1 MIEGS
6 RKLPAMHVSVRV
18 PWHDNRW
25 SGRVC
30 TNPRSNTSCL
40 ILPRIAKKK
49 DDDFETE
56 IKGEKWNSNSNRLP
70 ACAAERGAFMAPFEY
85 VRKVHHPYSRN
96 NNSLYEHFVES
107 PFPHPAYS
115 AAAVPYAWMLKDA
128 NGYPAPAETHKV
140 DFHPE
145 YEPDLEFESTWIQE
159 RRNQLAMLDTFFSA
173 VEPEESLVFFYAK
186 DTPLTD
192 DPRRVIVGIGRV
204 LKVGEHVEYSY
215 RKNTPPDALRCVLWE
230 RNLHHSIRKEIG
242 DGFLLPYHD
251 LIEKAQKNPDLD
263 LSGLVLHAP
272 EEYWDAFS
280 MGAEHVTHDQAITV
294 LLSCAALLGRI
305 EKAVPGDWH
314 RARVWIDTQLNR
326 IWRLR
331 GAFPGL
337 GSALTAFGLEHG
349 TLIAHAISQKLH
361 PKGSEEIRD
370 PWPLVSELLHKPDTL
385 PQNLGATI
393 GPNTAKLWDNLKP
406 ERLAL
411 LKLLAR
417 FELSSDQAKR
427 WFVPEERSKAGLSA
441 TDQDILENPYLC
453 FEEDRALEDPIS
465 VTTIDHGLFPDSAI
479 SNAVPVPEP
488 SHCPEAIDPRRVR
501 GLMLATLD
509 QAAAAD
515 EGHTL
520 LPQSWLVQRIRD
532 MDISPACLISSD
544 WIDTF
549 KSKLEDRLSETR
561 MADGAAAWQLR
572 EYAQYR
578 DLISSRVTRRLA
590 GKRHTGDYD
599 WRGLIDD
606 HLRQSPPAAGHET
619 EEENARKEKAIAL
632 EELFR
637 SRFSALIGP
646 AGTGKTSLLT
656 ALISIP
662 SVERNGVLLLAPT
675 GKARVQLKM
684 KKDLDVKLPLQH
696 HKQETRALTLAQFL
710 LDRGRYDPDTGIYS
724 VTGTGENREK
734 GYKTVIIDE
743 ASMLT
748 EDQLAATFDAIEAV
762 ERLIL
767 VGDPRQLP
775 PIGAGRPFADIVH
788 RLYEGAGPTSPPE
801 KRPGYAELRIIRRQ
815 TEQSDYPG
823 GMARDDILL
832 SRWFGGDATD
842 PGADEAWGR
851 LMSGEANGIQ
861 AIRWETDKDL
871 QKKILEEIKAV
882 TREIALRSD
891 PKEEQTDADAFE
903 ISLGGR
909 PYREKVYFQLSRS
922 QEDNTGDSERRT
934 SGGADVES
942 WQILSPVRSG
952 EVGVDGLNRWL
963 QTSFR
968 HQARLW
974 AEPEP
979 DQPWNRKVCKP
990 LGPQGI
996 LYGDKVI
1003 NLFNSRRRDV
1013 YPEGNDAYLAN
1024 GEIGLVVGQYKGR
1037 NWKLDGLPWKIE
1049 VEFSS
1054 KLGTKFGFGK
1064 RDFREEGDAPL
1075 ELAYALTIHKSQ
1087 GSEFGI
1093 TIVVIPNPC
1102 RLLTRELL
1110 YTALTR
1116 HRDRVILFHQG
1127 DLCDLLKLSH
1137 AGHSST
1143 ARRLTNLF
1151 FDPHPIE
1158 HADAF
1163 LEERLIHR
1171 TKKGELVRSKSEL
1184 IVANILHSLGVTYV
1198 YEQPFT
1204 GQDGS
1209 IRYPDFTIEDAESG
1223 RRVFLEHL
1231 GMMSDP
1237 SYRSRWESKLNWYR
1251 SNGIL
1256 PIDEGEGNTG
1266 ILVTTTEDKGI
1277 DSVHIEQQIRN
1288 VLGL

>member
-6 RKLPAMHVSVRV
+6 RKLPVMHVSVRV
-18 PWHDNRW
+18 PWHDDRW

-40 ILPRIAKKK
+40 ILPRIAEKK
-49 DDDFETE
+49 DDDFETR
-56 IKGEKWNSNSNRLP
+56 IKGEKWNTKGNYLP

-85 VRKVHHPYSRN
+85 VRKPSHPYSDN
-96 NNSLYEHFVES
+96 GLYEHFKES

-115 AAAVPYAWMLKDA
+115 AAAVPFAWMLKDA
-128 NGYPAPAETHKV
+128 DGFPTLAGTHKI

-145 YEPDLEFESTWIQE
+145 YEPDLGFETAWIQD

-186 DTPLTD
+186 NTPLTD

-215 RKNTPPDALRCVLWE
+215 KQNTPPDALRCVLWE
-230 RNLHHSIRKEIG
+230 RNLHHSIRKEID

-251 LIEKAQKNPDLD
+251 LIEEAQKNPDFD
-263 LSGLVLHAP
+263 PSDFVLHAP
-272 EEYWDAFS
+272 EECWDAFS

-294 LLSCAALLGRI
+294 LLSCATLLDRI
-305 EKAVPGDWH
+305 EKVVPGDWH
-314 RARVWIDTQLNR
+314 RARVWIDSQLNR

-337 GSALTAFGLEHG
+337 GSALAAFGLEHG

-361 PKGSEEIRD
+361 ADGSEEIRD
-370 PWPLVSELLHKPDTL
+370 PWPLVSEILHKPDTL

-393 GPNTAKLWDNLKP
+393 GPTAARLWDGLKP

-417 FELSSDQAKR
+417 FELSNNQAAR
-427 WFVPEERSKAGLSA
+427 WFVPEERNRTGLSV
-441 TDQDILENPYLC
+441 TDQDILKNPYLC

-465 VTTIDHGLFPDSAI
+465 VTTIDRGLFPDPAV

-488 SHCPEAIDPRRVR
+488 SRCPETIDPRRVR

-509 QAAAAD
+509 QAAN

-532 MDISPACLISSD
+532 MDISPACPISSD

-549 KSKLEDRLSETR
+549 KPKLEDQLSETR
-561 MADGAAAWQLR
+561 MADGSAAWQLR
-572 EYAQYR
+572 EYTQYR
-578 DLISSRVTRRLA
+578 NLISSRVTKRLA

-599 WRGLIDD
+599 WRGLIDS
-606 HLRQSPPAAGHET
+606 HLHQSTPTASHEA
-619 EEENARKEKAIAL
+619 EEEDARKEKAIAL
-632 EELFR
+632 EEIFR

-662 SVERNGVLLLAPT
+662 TVGQNGVLLLAPT
-675 GKARVQLKM
+675 GKARVQL
-684 KKDLDVKLPLQH
+684 Q
-696 HKQETRALTLAQFL
+696 QRTRETRALTLAQFL
-710 LDRGRYDPDTGIYS
+710 LDRGRYDPKTGIYS
-724 VTGTGENREK
+724 VTGLENREK

-748 EDQLAATFDAIEAV
+748 EDQLAAAFDAIEVTAV

-775 PIGAGRPFADIVH
+775 PIGAGRPFADIVY
-788 RLYEGAGPTSPPE
+788 RLYEGTDPSSPTP
-801 KRPGYAELRIIRRQ
+801 KRPGYAELKIIRRQ
-815 TEQSDYPG
+815 TEQSDYSSG
-823 GMARDDILL
+823 VVRDDILL

-842 PGADEAWGR
+842 PGADEAWAR
-851 LMSGEANGIQ
+851 LISDKANGIK

-871 QKKILEEIKAV
+871 QKKILEEIKTV
-882 TREIALRSD
+882 TREIASNSG
-891 PKEEQTDADAFE
+891 PKEEKTDAAAFE
-903 ISLGGR
+903 TSLGGR
-909 PYREKVYFQLSRS
+909 SYREKVYFNPSRPV
-922 QEDNTGDSERRT
+922 ENGTGDAKQIVG
-934 SGGADVES
+934 GGADVES
-942 WQILSPVRSG
+942 WQILSPIRSG
-952 EVGVDGLNRWL
+952 EEGVDGLNRWL
-963 QTSFR
+963 QKSFR
-968 HQARLW
+968 HQAHRW
-974 AEPEP
+974 AEP
-979 DQPWNRKVCKP
+979 DQYWNQKVCKP

-1003 NLFNSRRRDV
+1003 NLVNNRRRDV
-1013 YPEGNDAYLAN
+1013 YPKEKDAYLAN

-1037 NWKLDGLPWKIE
+1037 KWKFGRRLPWKIE

-1054 KLGTKFGFGK
+1054 KLGTKFGFGN
-1064 RDFREEGDAPL
+1064 RDFHSVEGDAPL

-1127 DLCDLLKLSH
+1127 DLRDLLKFSH
-1137 AGHSST
+1137 AEHSST
-1143 ARRLTNLF
+1143 AQRLTNLF

-1158 HADAF
+1158 HVNAF

-1171 TKKGELVRSKSEL
+1171 TNKGELVRSKSEV
-1184 IVANILHSLGVTYV
+1184 IVANILHSLGVTYA
-1198 YEQPFT
+1198 YEQPFP

-1231 GMMSDP
+1231 GMMSEP

-1251 SNGIL
+1251 SNGVL
-1256 PIDEGEGNTG
+1256 PVDEGEGNAG

-1277 DSVHIEQQIRN
+1277 DSLHIEQQLRN